1 MSPSVYV
8 FADWEAFDEPTLVG
22 TLRSSVIKNKE
33 HFSFSYENDWLRSPY
48 AQKIDPDLN
57 LYSGEQH
64 SEDSKNFRTF
74 LDSCPDRWG
83 RLLMKRREAIIARQE
98 DRRPNVLYEI
108 DYLLGVHDLYRL
120 GALRFKREMR
130 GPFLGNESLDN
141 DEKLVVP
148 PISSL
153 RDLEYAAQQVEDNSN
168 TDDPAYLKW
177 LTMLMSPGSSL
188 GGARPKAS
196 VVDENNQLWIAK
208 FPSRHDDHD
217 IAAWEFVVYQ
227 LAVSAGIQMA
237 ECRIDKFKSHHHTFL
252 TKRFDRTPDSRLHF
266 TSAMTQL
273 GYYDGDYEA
282 SYLELAQFL
291 TEHGANTKEDLAQL
305 WRRIVFNI
313 AVSNTDDHLRNHGFI
328 YSNGGWLLSP
338 AYDINPVTP
347 ANGLHL
353 NITDDDNSLS
363 YELAMDVIEFFQL
376 STSQAQR
383 IKDEVLLSVARWETV
398 ANSINISRSEQLNM
412 ASAFNV

>member
-1 MSPSVYV
+1 MSRSVYV
-8 FADWEAFDEPTLVG
+8 FADWEEFDEPTLVG

-33 HFSFSYENDWLRSPY
+33 HFSFSYDNDWLQSPY

-83 RLLMKRREAIIARQE
+83 RLLMKRREAIIARRE
-98 DRRPNVLYEI
+98 ERRPNVLYEM

-120 GALRFKREMR
+120 GALRFKREMK
-130 GPFLGNESLDN
+130 GEFLDN
-141 DEKLVVP
+141 DEKLAAP

-168 TDDPAYLKW
+168 TDDLEYLKW

-227 LAVSAGIQMA
+227 LAVSADIQMA

-273 GYYDGDYEA
+273 GYYDGDYDA

-291 TEHGANTKEDLAQL
+291 TEHGANTKDDLTQL
-305 WRRIVFNI
+305 WRRIIFNI

-347 ANGLHL
+347 ANSLHL
-353 NITDDDNSLS
+353 NITDDDNSLN

-383 IKDEVLLSVARWETV
+383 IKEEVLVSVARWETV
-398 ANSINISRSEQLNM
+398 ASSANISRSEQQDM

>member
-1 MSPSVYV
+1 MSTVVYV

-33 HFSFSYENDWLRSPY
+33 HFSFSYDNDWLQSPY

-120 GALRFKREMR
+120 GALRFKREMK
-130 GPFLGNESLDN
+130 GAFLDN
-141 DEKLVVP
+141 DEKLAAP

-153 RDLEYAAQQVEDNSN
+153 RDLEYAAQQVEDTSN
-168 TDDPAYLKW
+168 TDDPEYLKW

-208 FPSRHDDHD
+208 FPSQLDDHD

-227 LAVSAGIQMA
+227 LAVGADIQMA
-237 ECRIDKFKSHHHTFL
+237 ECRIEKFNSHHHTFL
-252 TKRFDRTPDSRLHF
+252 TKRFDRTLEHRLHF

-273 GYYDGDYEA
+273 GYYDGDYDA

-353 NITDDDNSLS
+353 NITDDDNSLN
-363 YELAMDVIEFFQL
+363 YELAMDVMDFFQL